1 MKKTLPKTNR
11 PVMPKGGVKKDIR
24 VTVKPKTGG
33 PKMEFTISED
43 KKKTKV
49 RSVEA
54 EAPIKKKKKK
64 VRPEVA
70 VADEVVF
77 EEPRRKST
85 ALVSVT
91 KASAEVMDLK
101 RVSKLNTKGMRSI
114 LGDSAESIQQLLETG
129 DNDSATGLMLKRM
142 LQALIDLVPYA
153 EHNVRKSK
161 GQRGVYQINSLIS
174 SIRELMVDL
183 QSAQDRGA
191 IGEALNEK
199 ILRPAFLDVAM
210 MLVKETALLS
220 SDVKE
225 LLSVED
231 YNNKFRPLVLEQR
244 TRIGQYVQ
252 KRYEEAATS
261 TRQFMQR

>member
-1 MKKTLPKTNR
+1 MLTKKKTNKPHQ
-11 PVMPKGGVKKDIR
+11 PKGGVKKDIR
-24 VTVKPKTGG
+24 VQVKPKVG
-33 PKMEFTISED
+33 PDMEFTISAD
-43 KKKTKV
+43 KKKSKA
-49 RSVEA
+49 R
-54 EAPIKKKKKK
+54 PIEPEVTKKKKKK
-64 VRPEVA
+64 PVVKVEDDDSDAVLEEVQQ
-70 VADEVVF
+70 
-77 EEPRRKST
+77 ST
-85 ALVSVT
+85 ALVPVSE
-91 KASAEVMDLK
+91 APK
-101 RVSKLNTKGMRSI
+101 RRTVSKLRMEGMRSI
-114 LGDSAESIQQLLETG
+114 LGDSAEDIQQLLEVG
-129 DNDSATGLMLKRM
+129 DSDNATALMLKRM

-252 KRYEEAATS
+252 KRYEEAATA

>member
-1 MKKTLPKTNR
+1 MKKALPKTNR

-24 VTVKPKTGG
+24 VTVKPKAG
-33 PKMEFTISED
+33 PDMEFTISAD
-43 KKKTKV
+43 KKKARART
-49 RSVEA
+49 VE
-54 EAPIKKKKKK
+54 PIDEPVKKKKKK
-64 VRPEVA
+64 VRPVVDIEV
-70 VADEVVF
+70 EV
-77 EEPRRKST
+77 ESKKPST
-85 ALVSVT
+85 ALVPVETRSSQLDI
-91 KASAEVMDLK
+91 KSI
-101 RVSKLNTKGMRSI
+101 SKLRTKGMRSI
-114 LGDSAESIQQLLETG
+114 IGDSAEDIQQLLEAG
-129 DNDSATGLMLKRM
+129 DNDNATSLMLKRM

-153 EHNVRKSK
+153 ENNVRKSK

-199 ILRPAFLDVAM
+199 VLRPAFLDVAM
-210 MLVKETALLS
+210 MLVKEQATLS

-231 YNNKFRPLVLEQR
+231 YNNKVRPLVLESR
-244 TRIGQYVQ
+244 TRIGAYVQ
-252 KRYEEAATS
+252 KRYEEAATA

>member
-1 MKKTLPKTNR
+1 VLKQPNKTNK
-11 PVMPKGGVKKDIR
+11 PHQPKGGVKKDIR
-24 VTVKPKTGG
+24 VKVKPKVG
-33 PKMEFTISED
+33 PDMEFTISSD
-43 KKKTKV
+43 KKKARPKV
-49 RSVEA
+49 VEQPTA
-54 EAPIKKKKKK
+54 KPVKKKKKK
-64 VRPEVA
+64 PVV
-70 VADEVVF
+70 EVVEAEDDDF
-77 EEPRRKST
+77 LEDEPKKST
-85 ALVSVT
+85 ALVPVT
-91 KASAEVMDLK
+91 AEAPK
-101 RVSKLNTKGMRSI
+101 RKTVSKLSMKGMRSI
-114 LGDSAESIQQLLETG
+114 LGDSAEDIQQLLEVG
-129 DNDSATGLMLKRM
+129 DSDNATALMLKRM

-199 ILRPAFLDVAM
+199 VLRPAFLDVAM
-210 MLVKETALLS
+210 MLVKENALLS

-231 YNNKFRPLVLEQR
+231 YQNKFRPLVLEQR

-252 KRYEEAATS
+252 KRYEEAATA